1 MPRDD
6 LFRARRS
13 GPALAAWLVVLSTLA
28 PAPLRAEP
36 AGAHPAA
43 SASLPS
49 DAEIRRMLQVRVDVQ
64 KRATGIVVAVT
75 EPAGRRVVAYGVR
88 NLTDRT
94 PVDGDT
100 VYDVGS
106 LTKVFTA
113 LLLAQD
119 VEGGRLSLDAPV
131 RTCVPA
137 ASGFLA
143 PHEGR
148 EVSFADL
155 ATHTSGLPLRPDNL
169 VSKDPDDKYAGYSAE
184 DLMAFLAGF
193 KPTRAPGAAYDYSN
207 VGFGL
212 LGLALSRCDHADYA
226 SLLRERITGPLRMT
240 DTALEPTP
248 AMLRGEA
255 GSYDVDFRPL
265 PHWHMGALAP
275 AGGLRSTADDLLKF
289 LDAALGRPPSPLT
302 PALQALIAVERPGG
316 MPPATAIA
324 LGWNIYRHGGRE
336 VVWKNGNVGGF
347 RTFMGYERTTGT
359 GVVALANMLTP
370 EGADDI
376 GLHLLDPSYPVNLR
390 TPRVHHVVQ
399 LDAATLDRYVGVY
412 RFPDDDA
419 DIATVR
425 RKGDHL
431 VVVAPGSGPL
441 PLYAE
446 GEDRFFLKLADIEL
460 TFKDLVAGHASR
472 LVWNQDG
479 ADQVGVRAGD
489 APSAD

>member
-1 MPRDD
+1 VARDE
-6 LFRARRS
+6 LFTTRFA
-13 GPALAAWLVVLSTLA
+13 GPAVAACLAIVSTLA
-28 PAPLRAEP
+28 PGPLRAEP
-36 AGAHPAA
+36 A
-43 SASLPS
+43 SAPQSMPS
-49 DAEIRRMLQVRVDVQ
+49 DAEIREMLQIRVDVQ
-64 KRATGIVVAVT
+64 KRATGVVVAVT
-75 EPAGRRVVAYGVR
+75 EPAGHRVVAYGVR
-88 NLTDRT
+88 NLSDRT

-100 VYDVGS
+100 VYDIGS

-113 LLLAQD
+113 LLLTQD
-119 VEGGRLSLDAPV
+119 VARGRLSLDAPV

-143 PHEGR
+143 PHGGR

-184 DLMAFLAGF
+184 DLMAFLAAF
-193 KPTRAPGAAYDYSN
+193 KPTRPPGAAYDYSN

-226 SLLRERITGPLRMT
+226 SLIRERITGPLGMT
-240 DTALEPTP
+240 DTALEPGP
-248 AMLRGEA
+248 GMLRREA
-255 GSYDVDFRPL
+255 SGYDVDFELL

-302 PALQALIAVERPGG
+302 PALQALTAVERPGG
-316 MPPATAIA
+316 MAPATAIA
-324 LGWNIYRHGGRE
+324 LGWNIYRHDGRE

-376 GLHLLDPSYPVNLR
+376 GLHLLDPSYPANLKP
-390 TPRVHHVVQ
+390 PRAHHEVR
-399 LDAATLDRYVGVY
+399 LDAAMLDRYVGVY
-412 RFPDDDA
+412 QFPDSDT

-425 RKGDHL
+425 REGDRL
-431 VVVAPGSGPL
+431 VVIAPGSGPL
-441 PLYAE
+441 RLYPE
-446 GEDRFFLKLADIEL
+446 GDGRFFLKIADVEL
-460 TFKDLVAGHASR
+460 TFIDVVAGRATR

-479 ADQVGVRAGD
+479 TDQVGARTGD
-489 APSAD
+489 APTVD